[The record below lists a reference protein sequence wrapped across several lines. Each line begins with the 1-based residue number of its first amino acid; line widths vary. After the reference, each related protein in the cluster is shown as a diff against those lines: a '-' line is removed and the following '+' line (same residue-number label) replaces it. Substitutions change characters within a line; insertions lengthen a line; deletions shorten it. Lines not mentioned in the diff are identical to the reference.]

1 MRRALR
7 TIKLFSSF
15 FILLKV
21 LQGLYRPDAVV
32 ASCRNGELAPDCGLL
47 CGYRYQST
55 LPHGDGP
62 QGRLRALEVLSA
74 D

>member
-32 ASCRNGELAPDCGLL
+32 ALCRNGELALDCRLL
-47 CGYRYQST
+47 CGDRYQSA

-62 QGRLRALEVLSA
+62 QGRLRTLEVLSA
-74 D
+74 

>member
-32 ASCRNGELAPDCGLL
+32 ALCRNGSPPTAGCCADIATNLPYRMAMVHRADCAHLKSCPPD
-47 CGYRYQST
+47 
-55 LPHGDGP
+55 
-62 QGRLRALEVLSA
+62 
-74 D
+74 